1 MSKNDSKFVT
11 KLSPLIENQ
20 VPDFVQADHPIF
32 VQFLKHYYQ
41 FLEAGKL
48 EISAESFYIRQ
59 ETTTTAYILEETD
72 GDRVVT
78 EAGDGSTGI
87 FVNGETITG
96 STTKATATVLVENV
110 RNGYIFISSQQKF
123 ETGETITG
131 ATSGATA
138 TITKYRANPVQN
150 IQQLLE
156 YANTD
161 NTIYDFLDQLRNSFM
176 NTIPSTLATGVSKRN
191 LVKNIRELYTA
202 KGTSE
207 GHKIFMRLFLG
218 ETPEIIYPNQYM
230 MRNSDGNWGQEITI
244 RVAPFI
250 GVTGD
255 EAVNQIITGQTSGAT
270 AIVVNSF
277 GFQQGTTSVTEFVLQ
292 DVVGTFSDGEIVTA
306 TSTTRDVEIKF
317 TVTSILST
325 GTIVNDGILHS
336 SGEDVTVENVGN
348 GFASV
353 IVDTINSGS
362 VSGVEVDSGGTL
374 YEVGDVVT
382 FTAQSTDA
390 SIEDATGFVSMIGG
404 GIQQETGTLDN
415 SSVTTD
421 TIILEDFTDAQ
432 LEPFKIELES
442 TQSDK
447 FIADGS
453 TTAFTLTESS
463 TTTDTLTLYIDNVLT
478 PELNTA
484 TGITTW
490 SASGTTVTFTTAPDE
505 DVVIEVYGDSV
516 QYLLVDGH
524 DVNGD
529 GTSIIDVGHQFET
542 EAGFTTEIPDTHT
555 TDTDQI
561 VLEFD
566 TFKNLDASS
575 TESGSIQK
583 VHVSTGGIAYT
594 KLPTASITSTSGT
607 GASLIALTDNIGSI
621 KSLKVT
627 DSGYNYS
634 VSNPPDIVPRSHF
647 IVKDVTGTFASGN
660 LLTSHTGTVRGFD
673 SNTNVLDAD
682 FENVVRVEQ
691 EQSGTFNE
699 GIQLEEGTG
708 QQEQSSGI
716 LLEDEQ
722 DFDDGENIVF
732 DGTGTS
738 TTQPVFKR
746 YYVTMVRNAD
756 DTSNVFAIDGI
767 IQPTLRLQEGS
778 TYYFDLSD
786 SSLYNDLKTKNH
798 QLKFSTTSDGT
809 HNSGSAYTDGVTTS
823 ASYIEIGTTGAYI
836 QIVVATGAP
845 DLYYYCVNH
854 SGMGGFL
861 VTPPVVTTIDDEND
875 SVLLNGSSNYIQN
888 LLLEDI
894 FENGELRLEAS
905 APGRPSRILID
916 QDDTGDGST
925 PGINQGAFIVL
936 ESGNDSTGS
945 SFLQAEDN
953 EGTQSLTHSAVV
965 GGTVLLEGS
974 QEEPNATVNNE
985 NGRLRIDRYRERE
998 TSFLVFDGYVNDAGD
1013 IVGVGDVVASEDVGN
1028 TLVLER
1034 TDLVGASGTF
1044 PDDEGG
1050 SDARDGFLLDDETGD
1065 GQILLNATATGSIDD
1080 GSHIINEDP
1089 IDFSNSNVTITDAGG
1104 ATATIF
1110 KADIATATSSVST
1123 TATTV
1128 GEYTGIRSLVGED
1141 LNRIQDSYYYQDYS
1155 YEVKI
1160 GEAFSTYVN
1169 ELKRA
1174 VHPSGFQP
1182 FGKVSIASEIS
1193 VVIKEAGSDLAGFS
1207 ADFSSILASA
1217 LETIFDQLIQRRIE
1231 SPKTYEV
1238 GSYREQIVYENGVI
1252 GGDKLVLDGTS
1263 TSVGTTTPA
1272 DVSIILESSLQ
1283 PSGYDYDTA
1292 YLVLNG
1298 FDSLGDGT
1306 LITDQGSK
1314 VDVESGSLENEHENI
1329 LMEDDSVLTLEDGFL
1344 KIGDSILFETETR
1357 NEPFVGGGLMI
1368 SESAVNAPSGSAER
1382 SFVKQINTQLVTK
1395 PTPRITRN
1403 MFLYLA
1409 KTPFDRKLGS
1419 ASAIQLENESTGVF
1433 NTNVLLTDGEIPLN
1447 ESITKIALEG
1457 DEDLDHI
1464 LLETDGNILMEDGNR
1479 VLNEDQGFVTRGQ
1492 LDRVLLETG
1501 VSDDYL
1507 LAEANFHA
1515 FPVGF
1520 SVNIGQKILL
1530 EDDHDDGT
1538 IRLSEISDVTF
1549 EDILEQDEFILEMGV
1564 IQDVKQGIL
1573 LEDAQDGNIS
1583 NQRIINENGGII
1595 QIEDIF
1601 RENLGLGAAD
1611 QDNANAVENTGILLE
1626 TFGQLLLDG
1635 TDESS
1640 SDSGNHILQET
1651 DKPNR
1656 FNLERTGSIVAE
1668 TFSTRAVV
1676 EHLVTANDD
1685 HIILE
1690 DIVAELNFS
1699 IGLEDEGEF
1708 DRLVL
1713 DGSDATQGDAGEK
1726 ILMELVSTETT
1737 RIALESTNKI
1747 VSEGQIPLANIT
1759 LNSSAKNTK
1768 GITRSAE
1775 ILVRTTGDIAL
1786 EDGTVNDI
1794 DGFTDDGMLVLNG
1807 TDGSSTNA
1815 GDNFDLEGAT
1825 GITV

>member
-1 MSKNDSKFVT
+1 MSKNDSKLVT

-32 VQFLKHYYQ
+32 VEFLKHYYQ

-48 EISAESFYIRQ
+48 EIDAESFYIRQ

-72 GDRVVT
+72 GDRVIT
-78 EAGDGSTGI
+78 ESGDGSTGI
-87 FVNGETITG
+87 FINGETITG
-96 STTKATATVLVENV
+96 STTKATATVLIENV
-110 RNGYIFISSQQKF
+110 RNGYLFISSQQKF
-123 ETGETITG
+123 QTGETITG

-176 NTIPSTLATGVSKRN
+176 NSIPNTLATGVSKRN
-191 LVKNIRELYTA
+191 LIKNIRDLYAA

-250 GVTGD
+250 GVEGV

-277 GFQQGTTSVTEFVLQ
+277 SFQQGTTSVTEFVLQ
-292 DVVGTFSDGEIVTA
+292 DVVGTFADSEVITA

-317 TVTSILST
+317 TVTSILSST
-325 GTIVNDGILHS
+325 AVVNDGILHS
-336 SGEDVTVENVGN
+336 SGEDVTVENIGN

-353 IVDTINSGS
+353 IVDTITSGS

-382 FTAQSTDA
+382 FTAQSTDTNVEA
-390 SIEDATGFVSMIGG
+390 ATGFVSMIGG

-415 SSVTTD
+415 SSITTD
-421 TIILEDFTDAQ
+421 TIILEDFTNSQ

-463 TTTDTLTLYIDNVLT
+463 TTTDTLTLYLDNVLT
-478 PELNTA
+478 PEVNTA

-490 SASGTTVTFTTAPDE
+490 SADGTTVTFTTAPDE

-529 GTSIIDVGHQFET
+529 GSSIIDVGHQFET
-542 EAGFTTEIPDTHT
+542 EAGLTAEIPDEHT

-566 TFKNLDASS
+566 TFKNLNASS

-583 VHVSTGGIAYT
+583 VHVGTGGKAYT

-607 GASLIALTDNIGSI
+607 GASLITLTEDIGSI
-621 KSLKVT
+621 ESLKIT

-634 VSNPPDIVPRSHF
+634 VANPPDITPRSHF
-647 IVKDVTGTFASGN
+647 ILKDITGTFASGN
-660 LLTSHTGTVRGFD
+660 LLTSHTGTVKGFD
-673 SNTNVLDAD
+673 SNTNVLDVD

-722 DFDDGENIVF
+722 DFDDGENIVL

-746 YYVTMVRNAD
+746 LYVTMVRNLD
-756 DTSNVFAIDGI
+756 DTANVFAIDGVL
-767 IQPTLRLQEGS
+767 QPTLRLQEGS

-786 SSLYNDLKTKNH
+786 SSLYNALSTKNH
-798 QLKFSTTSDGT
+798 QLRFSETSDGT
-809 HNSGSAYTDGVTTS
+809 HNSGSAYTTGVTTS
-823 ASYIEIGTTGAYI
+823 ESYIEIGTTGAYI

-854 SGMGGFL
+854 SGMGGFAI
-861 VTPPVVTTIDDEND
+861 TPPVVTTIDDEND
-875 SVLLNGSSNYIQN
+875 SVLLDGSSNFIQN

-905 APGRPSRILID
+905 APGRPSRVLID

-936 ESGNDSTGS
+936 ESGNDTTGS

-953 EGTQSLTHSAVV
+953 EGTQSLTHSTVV
-965 GGTVLLEGS
+965 GGTILLEGS

-985 NGRLRIDRYRERE
+985 NGKLRIDRYRERE
-998 TSFLVFDGYVNDAGD
+998 TSFLLFDGYQNDAGD
-1013 IVGVGDVVASEDVGN
+1013 IVGAGDVVASEEVGN
-1028 TLVLER
+1028 TLVLDG
-1034 TDLVGASGTF
+1034 TDTDA
-1044 PDDEGG
+1044 
-1050 SDARDGFLLDDETGD
+1050 SDANDGFLLDDETGD
-1065 GQILLNATATGSIDD
+1065 GQILLNASATGNIDD
-1080 GSHIINEDP
+1080 GGHVINEDP

-1110 KADIATATSSVST
+1110 KADIATATSTVAT
-1123 TATTV
+1123 TATTA
-1128 GEYTGIRSLVGED
+1128 GEYTGIRSLIGED

-1160 GEAFSTYVN
+1160 GEAFTTYIN

-1174 VHPSGFQP
+1174 VHPAGFQP

-1193 VVIKEAGSDLAGFS
+1193 VVIKDAGSDLAGFS
-1207 ADFSSILASA
+1207 ADFSPILGSA
-1217 LETIFDQLIQRRIE
+1217 LETIFDQLILRRIE

-1238 GSYREQIVYENGVI
+1238 GSYREQIVYENGII

-1298 FDSLGDGT
+1298 TDST
-1306 LITDQGSK
+1306 GSDELSK
-1314 VDVESGSLENEHENI
+1314 LDLESGSLENEHENI
-1329 LMEDDSVLTLEDGFL
+1329 LMEDNSVLTLEDGFL
-1344 KIGDSILFETETR
+1344 KTGDSILFESETR
-1357 NEPFVGGGLMI
+1357 NEPFVGGGRMI
-1368 SESAVNAPSGSAER
+1368 SESAVNAPSRTAER
-1382 SFVKQINTQLVTK
+1382 SFVKEINTQLVTK

-1403 MFLYLA
+1403 KFVYLA
-1409 KTPFDRKLGS
+1409 KTPFDKRFGGS
-1419 ASAIQLENESTGVF
+1419 SAIQLENDTTGVF
-1433 NTNVLLTDGEIPLN
+1433 NTGLLLTDGEIPLN

-1457 DEDLDHI
+1457 DEDLNHI
-1464 LLETDGNILMEDGNR
+1464 LLETGGNILTEDGSR
-1479 VLNEDQGFVTRGQ
+1479 ILNEDDSSVTRGAR
-1492 LDRVLLETG
+1492 DRVLLETG
-1501 VSDDYL
+1501 LSDDFL
-1507 LAEANFHA
+1507 LAEAEFHS
-1515 FPVGF
+1515 FPAGF
-1520 SVNIGQKILL
+1520 SVNIEQRILL
-1530 EDDHDDGT
+1530 EDEHDDGT
-1538 IRLSEISDVTF
+1538 LKLSDVGDVTF
-1549 EDILEQDEFILEMGV
+1549 ADILDQDQFILEMGD
-1564 IQDVKQGIL
+1564 IDEARQGIL
-1573 LEDAQDGNIS
+1573 LEDAQDGNIA
-1583 NQRIINENGGII
+1583 NQRIITESGGII
-1595 QIEDIF
+1595 QLEDIF
-1601 RENLGLGAAD
+1601 RENLGLGATE

-1626 TFGQLLLDG
+1626 NFGLILLDG
-1635 TDESS
+1635 TDDSS
-1640 SDSGNHILQET
+1640 SNSGEHILQET
-1651 DKPNR
+1651 GKLDR
-1656 FNLERTGSIVAE
+1656 FIIERSGSIVAE
-1668 TFSTRAVV
+1668 AFSTRAVV
-1676 EHLVTANDD
+1676 ERIITHNDEN
-1685 HIILE
+1685 IILE
-1690 DIVAELNFS
+1690 DIVGELNFS
-1699 IGLEDEGEF
+1699 ILLEDEGEF

-1713 DGSDATQGDAGEK
+1713 NGSDVTQGDAGER

-1737 RIALESTNKI
+1737 KIITETTNKI

-1768 GITRSAE
+1768 GVTRSAE
-1775 ILVRTTGDIAL
+1775 ILVRATGDIAL
-1786 EDGTVNDI
+1786 EDETVNDI
-1794 DGFTDDGMLVLNG
+1794 DGFVGHGMLVLNG

>member
-1155 YEVKI
+1155 YVVKI
-1160 GEAFSTYVN
+1160 GNSIADWRDSIKKATHPAGFQVFGQVTFSSLVSANIQTPAAGSISGFTGDTETFTP
-1169 ELKRA
+1169 ELASTFTTLFTRVLGRRLGTA
-1174 VHPSGFQP
+1174 TDDSTLNANALSGFDENTDGGGTVLPSGKREVTLTSSVTVNLDGTRGASTTGPFLKNLSLYGFMKEGFISDDENIHAYYTIDQFSDFTISDAANPFTTASLTTRINVPPRGEIRITKTGMFQTFDMDFRSFDDIRQTFDEDNIVGNYDVSLGSKDFKANRVRAGFFNKERDFQGDFAVIESGTFRTADNNLVLERAIELP
-1182 FGKVSIASEIS
+1182 FTTDKERARMIATINMKQSRQSMVLKFTTTIVGLRAEVGDVIFVKLESLGFETLNSNAGKRFRVQSMNLKNNDEVDIVAQEYDADVYDFGTISAEDTAPNTDLPDVASVDKPTNIQVDEDLIFANDTVFNRLNISWTPPTSTFVESYEIS
-1193 VVIKEAGSDLAGFS
+1193 VFKLN
-1207 ADFSSILASA
+1207 
-1217 LETIFDQLIQRRIE
+1217 
-1231 SPKTYEV
+1231 Y
-1238 GSYREQIVYENGVI
+1238 YNQIV
-1252 GGDKLVLDGTS
+1252 
-1263 TSVGTTTPA
+1263 
-1272 DVSIILESSLQ
+1272 
-1283 PSGYDYDTA
+1283 
-1292 YLVLNG
+1292 G
-1298 FDSLGDGT
+1298 FD
-1306 LITDQGSK
+1306 K
-1314 VDVESGSLENEHENI
+1314 ENYI
-1329 LMEDDSVLTLEDGFL
+1329 MKG
-1344 KIGDSILFETETR
+1344 
-1357 NEPFVGGGLMI
+1357 
-1368 SESAVNAPSGSAER
+1368 
-1382 SFVKQINTQLVTK
+1382 
-1395 PTPRITRN
+1395 
-1403 MFLYLA
+1403 
-1409 KTPFDRKLGS
+1409 
-1419 ASAIQLENESTGVF
+1419 
-1433 NTNVLLTDGEIPLN
+1433 
-1447 ESITKIALEG
+1447 
-1457 DEDLDHI
+1457 
-1464 LLETDGNILMEDGNR
+1464 
-1479 VLNEDQGFVTRGQ
+1479 
-1492 LDRVLLETG
+1492 
-1501 VSDDYL
+1501 
-1507 LAEANFHA
+1507 
-1515 FPVGF
+1515 
-1520 SVNIGQKILL
+1520 
-1530 EDDHDDGT
+1530 
-1538 IRLSEISDVTF
+1538 
-1549 EDILEQDEFILEMGV
+1549 
-1564 IQDVKQGIL
+1564 
-1573 LEDAQDGNIS
+1573 
-1583 NQRIINENGGII
+1583 
-1595 QIEDIF
+1595 
-1601 RENLGLGAAD
+1601 
-1611 QDNANAVENTGILLE
+1611 
-1626 TFGQLLLDG
+1626 
-1635 TDESS
+1635 
-1640 SDSGNHILQET
+1640 
-1651 DKPNR
+1651 
-1656 FNLERTGSIVAE
+1656 
-1668 TFSTRAVV
+1668 
-1676 EHLVTANDD
+1676 TANSSVFTVDD
-1685 HIILE
+1685 LE
-1690 DIVAELNFS
+1690 K
-1699 IGLEDEGEF
+1699 GLY
-1708 DRLVL
+1708 
-1713 DGSDATQGDAGEK
+1713 K
-1726 ILMELVSTETT
+1726 IMI
-1737 RIALESTNKI
+1737 R
-1747 VSEGQIPLANIT
+1747 
-1759 LNSSAKNTK
+1759 AKNTK
-1768 GITRSAE
+1768 GVFSNFAT
-1775 ILVRTTGDIAL
+1775 LVNCIFPPPDAIFSYAFFNL
-1786 EDGTVNDI
+1786 LNCFCKSVIVI
-1794 DGFTDDGMLVLNG
+1794 DYM
-1807 TDGSSTNA
+1807 STNW
-1815 GDNFDLEGAT
+1815 NK
-1825 GITV
+1825 